1 MPQIMGQVYTLGM
14 PDIQAL
20 FADYASYHRTKGN
33 KAFHRL
39 GIPLIMLTAIG
50 MLVRVHVTGRVDA
63 AMILIALAEVYY
75 LLAEWRLA
83 IAMLA
88 VSVAFY
94 FIGAAIP
101 LWLNAA
107 LFVLGW
113 IFQFI
118 GHSVY
123 EHKNPAFFRNFTH
136 LLVGPLWIL
145 NDLIPVVKP
154 RTA

>member
-1 MPQIMGQVYTLGM
+1 MQ
-14 PDIQAL
+14 DIQAL
-20 FADYASYHRTKGN
+20 FADYASYHKTKGN
-33 KAFHRL
+33 KAYHRI
-39 GIPLIMLTAIG
+39 GIPLIVLTLLGMLT
-50 MLVRVHVTGRVDA
+50 RVQFAGFDA
-63 AMILIALAEVYY
+63 AMLVIAAATIFY
-75 LLAEWRLA
+75 LVEEWRLA

-94 FIGAAIP
+94 FLGAALP
-101 LWLNAA
+101 FWVNVA

-123 EHKNPAFFRNFTH
+123 EKRQPAFLRNFTH

-154 RTA
+154 APQSN

>member
-1 MPQIMGQVYTLGM
+1 M
-14 PDIQAL
+14 PDIQSL

-33 KAFHRL
+33 KVFHRL
-39 GIPLIMLTAIG
+39 GIPMIVLSLIG
-50 MLVRVHVTGRVDA
+50 MLARVHVAGRIDA
-63 AMILIALAEVYY
+63 AMILIVLAEVYY

-88 VSVAFY
+88 VLVVFY
-94 FIGAAIP
+94 FAGTALP

>member
-1 MPQIMGQVYTLGM
+1 M

-39 GIPLIMLTAIG
+39 GIPLIMLTLIG
-50 MLVRVHVTGRVDA
+50 MLVRVHVAGRVDA
-63 AMILIALAEVYY
+63 AMILIALAEIYY

-88 VSVAFY
+88 VSIAFY

-145 NDLIPVVKP
+145 NDLIPVV
-154 RTA
+154 RNRQESSL